1 MKLLEKYGIL
11 VICHI
16 LSVFKIKS
24 RYLIDIEEVIKVEI
38 INNRYRIVKCIRQ
51 SRVVSSYVVND
62 IIKNCDTVQLNILNS
77 EYIQDELIE
86 FYTKEFI
93 SLTNLSCKNITS
105 VYDFALATILDNKK
119 LNDKV
124 YFYTNEYAQNN
135 SSMLDI
141 VSNMESEELL
151 DLFIEICQSINYLHL
166 KGFTYGD
173 INLSNIIVYNDVDNN
188 KYCIKFKDLATVE
201 LLKQSFW
208 KDENDQSY
216 FKAPEALDEKK
227 QSVSSDIYSLGI
239 LLFVIYTKSNGYGF
253 DTDEEIKSLNE
264 YKLQEVFNNNEDFN
278 VNFKNIIKKM
288 TYSDVT
294 KRYGS
299 ISEVVADINTFFHTK
314 YVPHR
319 KEEIEK
325 LNFNLKMIGRGE
337 ETDKIIDIYESIK
350 SKNNYNSTI
359 LIHGESGIGKT
370 RFLKSLKHLF
380 SLRKVNVY
388 SSFILDASTKNSNK
402 ALIDVL
408 KQFISE
414 CEPEVLEGYEP
425 ELVKFIPELGGKKSI
440 IPSEPLSGDK
450 EKFRLIHSATGFIEE
465 CINNIPIV
473 IIIDNLH
480 LADDFTIELMEYFIR
495 KKLPNKNI
503 MVIMSYCDG
512 ECVLNKK
519 FTEFRK
525 NISQSDDVT
534 NIFLK
539 ELAEVEVGEMIR
551 DILSMPK
558 VPYEFAESIYEKT
571 KGNPLFIEEIMKSFF
586 NKKYIYVDEQ
596 KGYWTKDHEYSKFI
610 IPSDMHQVLLNQ
622 VKEMG
627 ELNYNI
633 LKVISIFKSAVS
645 LEIIRSFI
653 KNNYLGVEKTIEE
666 LVSLGIL
673 CKKIE
678 DRGFVFDFYNKF
690 LKNLMYEE
698 TIDEDRKDMHKLAA
712 VLLEHQYADGSTEYI
727 EELIYHLEKSNQE
740 RKIIDYC
747 IENAEKMKMLKNR
760 NDAIKNLTKAV
771 SIMDYSWDPVK
782 NIKIIMDLA
791 NLHEQEGHIDLA
803 VNYYL
808 SIQKY
813 DKNIDLH
820 KYIVDSLI
828 KIATVYLSKNN
839 IDSTVYY
846 IERIQSML
854 DKVEYVGGM
863 LQCQGI
869 LASVYDKRQDYER
882 VQTICN
888 SCIEMCVGEYEE
900 LKAIFYNHKGLSY
913 LRSGRTQEGLV
924 TFEKNIEV
932 CNKFNNISV
941 LIKSLNNIGVIYGDY
956 YQDNDKAIKY
966 FLEIKEICEK
976 NNMSSSEVDALINIG
991 ATYFSKE
998 QYKISLQYFIEALEK
1013 CKKYDYE
1020 FHIFYCYSSLASV
1033 YLKLSDYANSY
1044 KYYELCNKELENY
1057 PIQGKDIGEFYFLA
1071 SKINYKLGNLE
1082 KAEFYI
1088 NEALTI
1094 YENDESIFRWQAEAL
1109 NEYIKFYLRENDEN
1123 LSKSIEDI
1131 IAIASKISSLSNR
1144 LNIFYDAI
1152 IFLYENGK
1160 QEYITTILKE
1170 VNKIDIDIKGHRVY
1184 VKKLYVDGLTEKKK
1198 SIKLFNEAI
1207 EYSKKYKEIDIYWK
1221 IYTAIGDC
1229 YFDKKDY
1236 LYAVIYYFE
1245 ACGILK
1251 DIILQ
1256 LPIQY
1261 RLSYIKL
1268 NNALK
1273 PFNKF
1278 LGINNYYKSNKDAK
1292 VLEVDPIDVDNEEGL
1307 LYLLEQVNHKDILKN
1322 KNFIK
1327 SIKKIYSSSLHEDI
1341 HDISDVLER
1350 LQSDNAKNLELIIDY
1365 LSYTTLAT
1373 RGTIII
1379 SDNDKEYK
1387 VIAASDRRYELPQNK
1402 ESLSK
1407 ILSRERPVLVMD
1419 GSLEQSINGDTNSI
1433 HNTLKASICI
1443 PIIMENTNEKGFM
1456 KDERRKNM
1464 QDSKHVIGYVYL
1476 ESQRVLN
1483 NINDDSMK
1491 KCMELSKVI
1500 GIIIEKYKLR
1510 LSASIDKLTG
1520 TLTRKYL
1527 EEALDEQIEVA
1538 SQTGSEFSLI
1548 MYDLDHFKMINDKFG
1563 HRTGDYALKKVC
1575 DVVMNNLRESDIVG
1589 RYGGEEFI
1597 VILPDTG
1604 IHDAELVAEK
1614 LRKRIEE
1621 EKILDNRRDVTVSLG
1636 VTTYPLHGEWQDEL
1650 VERVDQALYVAKQQG
1665 RNRYAIWNSE
1675 FSKKAKRT
1683 DRLTGIISGNAI
1695 QDHRNV
1701 LAMIELIELININIS
1716 REDKIYSLLGRIIEI
1731 TEAQKGILF
1740 IMDNDNIIDKYSR
1753 KIFKNEWIDIDTYN
1767 ENIIK
1772 AVIDSK
1778 QGACKIDWDTIIEYD
1793 TVTGVPN
1800 WQSVMVIPLIQ
1811 GDIVKGV
1818 LYLTESTQ
1826 RKEFGFDDFNFVNTL
1841 GKIIV
1846 PIL

>member
-1 MKLLEKYGIL
+1 M
-11 VICHI
+11 
-16 LSVFKIKS
+16 
-24 RYLIDIEEVIKVEI
+24 EI
-38 INNRYRIVKCIRQ
+38 INNRYRVVKCIKQNRI
-51 SRVVSSYVVND
+51 VSSYVVND
-62 IIKNCDTVQLNILNS
+62 IIKNYDTIQLNILNS
-77 EYIQDELIE
+77 EYIQKELIE
-86 FYTKEFI
+86 LYTKEFI
-93 SLTNLSCKNITS
+93 SFTNLTCENIIS
-105 VYDFALATILDNKK
+105 VYDFALVNLLDNKK

-124 YFYTNEYAQNN
+124 YFYTNEYIQNN
-135 SSMLDI
+135 SNILDI
-141 VSNMESEELL
+141 THDMTGKEIL

-166 KGFTYGD
+166 KGFIYGE
-173 INLSNIIVYNDVDNN
+173 INLSNIIVDSGITSK
-188 KYCIKFKDLATVE
+188 KYCIKFKDFATVE
-201 LLKQSFW
+201 LEKQGFW
-208 KDENDQSY
+208 KNENNQNY
-216 FKAPEALDEKK
+216 FKAPELLEGKK
-227 QSVSSDIYSLGI
+227 SSVPTDIYSLGM
-239 LLFVIYTKSNGYGF
+239 LLFTIYIKSKDYSFN
-253 DTDEEIKSLNE
+253 TDEVAKVFDED
-264 YKLQEVFNNNEDFN
+264 KLQEVFNNNEELN
-278 VNFKNIIKKM
+278 VNFKNIIEKM
-288 TYSDVT
+288 ICRDAT

-299 ISEVVADINTFFHTK
+299 ISELIADINTLFNEK

-325 LNFNLKMIGRGE
+325 LNFNLKMIGRDE
-337 ETDKIIDIYESIK
+337 EVDKVINLYESIK
-350 SKNNYNSTI
+350 NKNTYNSTI

-370 RFLKSLKHLF
+370 RFLKALKYLF
-380 SLRKVNVY
+380 ALQKVNVY
-388 SSFILDASTKNSNK
+388 SSFILDASTKNSGK
-402 ALIDVL
+402 AFIDIL
-408 KQFISE
+408 KKFISE
-414 CEPEVLEGYEP
+414 CEPEILERYES
-425 ELVKFIPELGGKKSI
+425 ELVKFIPELGGKKNI
-440 IPSEPLSGDK
+440 IPSEPLSGEK
-450 EKFRLIHSATGFIEE
+450 EKFRLINRANGFIEE

-473 IIIDNLH
+473 IIIDNFH
-480 LADDFTIELMEYFIR
+480 LADDFTIELIEYLIR

-519 FTEFRK
+519 FTEFK
-525 NISQSDDVT
+525 NNISHINGVS

-539 ELAEVEVGEMIR
+539 ELSELEVGKMIQG
-551 DILSMPK
+551 ILSMPK
-558 VPYEFAESIYEKT
+558 IPYKFADSIYEKT
-571 KGNPLFIEEIMKSFF
+571 KGNPLFIEEVIKSFF
-586 NKKYIYVDEQ
+586 NKKYIYVDEE
-596 KGYWTKDHEYSKFI
+596 KGYWTKDHEYSKFE

-633 LKVISIFKSAVS
+633 LKTISIFKSAVS
-645 LEIIRSFI
+645 LEIIKNFI
-653 KNNYLGVEKTIEE
+653 EQDYGDLEKVIEG
-666 LVSLGIL
+666 LVSSGIL

-690 LKNLMYEE
+690 LKNLMYEKI
-698 TIDEDRKDMHKLAA
+698 TDENRIDMHTLAA
-712 VLLEHQYADGSTEYI
+712 VLLENQYTAGGTEYI

-740 RKIIDYC
+740 EKIIDYC
-747 IENAEKMKMLKNR
+747 IENAEKMKALKNR
-760 NDAIKNLTKAV
+760 NDAIKNLTKAI
-771 SIMDYSWDPVK
+771 SIMDFSSEPVK
-782 NIKIIMDLA
+782 NIKLIMDLA
-791 NLHEQEGHIDLA
+791 SLHEQEGHIDLA

-813 DKNIDLH
+813 NENIELH
-820 KYIVDSLI
+820 KYIIDSLI
-828 KIATVYLSKNN
+828 KVAAVYLSKNN
-839 IDSTVYY
+839 IDSTVHY
-846 IERIQSML
+846 IEKVQTML
-854 DKVEYVGGM
+854 EKVDYLGGM
-863 LQCQGI
+863 LKSQGI
-869 LASVYDKRQDYER
+869 LASVCDKRQEYEK
-882 VQTICN
+882 VQAICN
-888 SCIEMCVGEYEE
+888 DCIDKCIGEYEE
-900 LKAIFYNHKGLSY
+900 LKAMFYNHKGLAY
-913 LRSGRTQEGLV
+913 LRSGRTNEALV
-924 TFEKNIEV
+924 TFEENIAI
-932 CNKFNNISV
+932 CNKYNNINV

-956 YQDNDKAIKY
+956 YQDDNKSIKY
-966 FLEIKEICEK
+966 FLEIKDICEK

-1013 CKKYDYE
+1013 CKKYEYE
-1020 FHIFYCYSSLASV
+1020 FHIFYCYNSLASV
-1033 YLKLSDYANSY
+1033 YLKLGDYANAY

-1057 PIQGKDIGEFYFLA
+1057 PNQGKDIGEFYFLA
-1071 SKINYKLGNLE
+1071 SKINYKLGDLS
-1082 KAEFYI
+1082 KAQFYI
-1088 NEALTI
+1088 NEALNI
-1094 YENDESIFRWQAEAL
+1094 YEHDESIFKWQVQAL
-1109 NEYIKFYLRENDEN
+1109 NEYIKFHLRENDEN
-1123 LSKSIEDI
+1123 LDENIKNI
-1131 IAIASKISSLSNR
+1131 ITVASKITSMASR
-1144 LNIFYDAI
+1144 LNIFYDVI

-1160 QEYITTILKE
+1160 QEHMITILNE
-1170 VNKIDIDIKGHRVY
+1170 VNKIDIDVKNERVY
-1184 VKKLYVDGLTEKKK
+1184 VKKLYVDGLIGKKK
-1198 SIKLFNEAI
+1198 SIKLLNEAI

-1256 LPIQY
+1256 LPLEY
-1261 RLSYIKL
+1261 RLTYVKL

-1278 LGINNYYKSNKDAK
+1278 LGINNYYKSNKDAGM
-1292 VLEVDPIDVDNEEGL
+1292 LEFVSANVTDEEGL

-1341 HDISDVLER
+1341 HDISDVLES

-1365 LSYTTLAT
+1365 LSYITLAT

-1387 VIAASDRRYELPQNK
+1387 VIASSDRKYELPQNK
-1402 ESLSK
+1402 EVLSK
-1407 ILSRERPVLVMD
+1407 ILSREKPVLVED
-1419 GSLEQSINGDTNSI
+1419 GSIDQNIDGYVNSI

-1443 PIIMENTNEKGFM
+1443 PIIMENTNEKGFI
-1456 KDERRKNM
+1456 KSERRKNT
-1464 QDSKHVIGYVYL
+1464 QDNKHVIGYVYL

-1483 NINDDSMK
+1483 NINKDSLK

-1538 SQTGSEFSLI
+1538 SQTGSKFSLI

-1563 HRTGDYALKKVC
+1563 HRTGDYALKRVC
-1575 DVVMNNLRESDIVG
+1575 DVVMNNLRETDIVG

-1604 IHDAELVAEK
+1604 IEDAELVAEK
-1614 LRKRIEE
+1614 LRKKIEQ

-1636 VTTYPLHGEWQDEL
+1636 VTAYPLHGEWQDEL

-1701 LAMIELIELININIS
+1701 LAMIELIELININKT

-1740 IMDNDNIIDKYSR
+1740 IMDKDNIIDKYSR

-1772 AVIDSK
+1772 NVIDTK
-1778 QGACKIDWDTIIEYD
+1778 QGVCKIDWDTITEYD

-1800 WQSVMVIPLIQ
+1800 WQSVMAIPLIQ

-1826 RKEFGFDDFNFVNTL
+1826 TKEFAFDDFNFVNTL